1 MGLAGTG
8 GYRRNRR
15 ATSDDFSSQDR
26 ETGCDEKPLRRC
38 SGPIRLVVEFR
49 APFVSDPFL
58 LCQIIYPAVSSCVEL
73 LRPLREL
80 RPLHKLSFRWCPRLQ
95 DFGDG
100 FDV

>member
-1 MGLAGTG
+1 MMAVLLSAKLLVLANEWSPSGEQ
-8 GYRRNRR
+8 YEVACR
-15 ATSDDFSSQDR
+15 SLD
-26 ETGCDEKPLRRC
+26 RRC